1 MELIVKYQLSF
12 APNEKESGPH
22 QELPMSFPCQQD
34 HSSLDRTGHSARR
47 QERSDNILN
56 ITIIHQ
62 RPDYLDN
69 QPNYEKGGQAETW
82 SFTLLPSGA
91 SPTSRDIF
99 PLSQP
104 PCKGKQW
111 VLKSQS
117 AQGLDDNQITNQ
129 SQ

>member
-22 QELPMSFPCQQD
+22 QELAMSFRCQQD
-34 HSSLDRTGHSARR
+34 HSSLDRTEHSALR
-47 QERSDNILN
+47 QERSDDILN
-56 ITIIHQ
+56 ITILNQ
-62 RPDYLDN
+62 RPDYLDDN
-69 QPNYEKGGQAETW
+69 ITIIKQRPDYFANRPNYERGDQAETW

-104 PCKGKQW
+104 PCKGKG
-111 VLKSQS
+111 V
-117 AQGLDDNQITNQ
+117 T
-129 SQ
+129 